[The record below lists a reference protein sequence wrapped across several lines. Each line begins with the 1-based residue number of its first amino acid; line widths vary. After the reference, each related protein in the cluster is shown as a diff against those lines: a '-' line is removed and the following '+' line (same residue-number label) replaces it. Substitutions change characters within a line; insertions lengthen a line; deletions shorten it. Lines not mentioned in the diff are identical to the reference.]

1 MFSASTVLTQLLAM
15 TKGKGCGGLEVLPSL
30 LLPTS
35 QTLFLGS
42 VGELCVGCG
51 RMDRGNYSD
60 AVTGRN
66 WKKRRQCTG
75 DPSVTC
81 MLM

>member
-35 QTLFLGS
+35 QTLLLGS
-42 VGELCVGCG
+42 VGEPWAVGG
-51 RMDRGNYSD
+51 WIEGIIL
-60 AVTGRN
+60 
-66 WKKRRQCTG
+66 
-75 DPSVTC
+75 
-81 MLM
+81 ML